1 MEFQRIIN
9 KLLQIFEKK
18 KKNAVLLENDT
29 ALSSDF
35 KVLKVGVDNTPI
47 QISKSEL
54 KIIGKLLTDS
64 LDIRDS
70 LTVGGSEVIT
80 EASDVDSLNDLSDVS
95 YANGDLTITDL
106 DTIVAGGA
114 LILDVTTDI
123 TLNADGDNITF
134 KAGTKYIAEMISGAA
149 TDFRIHSAVGTAN
162 FFNINTSANGETT
175 ILTSDSD
182 GTAGHLTINPNGL
195 LKLEADDGGLL
206 IKETADAGTDVA
218 GYGQLWVHD
227 DAPNTLW
234 FTDDTGVDMPIA
246 QAGQIIGYT
255 RLQGDLTNYNSYEI
269 QNSMTVEDAAH
280 QITFIT
286 PPSEFV
292 EIECN
297 AFFNHTSTDSELNV
311 GLSDSSTYNKVGEEF
326 EYDVYGL
333 AFSDDEADKHMLTWK
348 FVLGADDLAAIGSSN
363 TFYIGFSTGGTTK
376 TVYLQYGLRSS
387 HGLAYPPF
395 VIKATA
401 LPKTIY
407 DGE

>member
-29 ALSSDF
+29 ALSSEF

-114 LILDVTTDI
+114 LTLDVTTDI

-311 GLSDSSTYNKVGEEF
+311 GLSDSSTYSAVASNL
-326 EYDVYGL
+326 EYDGNGV
-333 AFSDDEADKHMLTWK
+333 FFTDDEVDDHLKTIK
-348 FVLGADDLAAIGSSN
+348 FVLGASQLASVGEN
-363 TFYIGFSTGGTTK
+363 NEFWIGFSTAGVTK
-376 TVYLQYGLRSS
+376 TANLTYGYRAS
-387 HGLAYPPF
+387 HGIGEHPF
-395 VIKATA
+395 IIKATI
-401 LPKTIY
+401 LPSSIY
-407 DGE
+407 DGQ